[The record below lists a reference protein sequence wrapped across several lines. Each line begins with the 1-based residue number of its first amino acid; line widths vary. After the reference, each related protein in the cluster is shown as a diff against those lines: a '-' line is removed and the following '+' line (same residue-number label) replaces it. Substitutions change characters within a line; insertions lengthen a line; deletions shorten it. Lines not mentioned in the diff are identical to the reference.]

1 MAIEKMSLVHIVG
14 NLSML
19 DAVLMKCCESE
30 LFHVE
35 FPEGVTSGSGFSP
48 LLENNPHADMLQ
60 MAIDVTNS
68 LSLDMGYED
77 YSSLNMNEEQ
87 MEQYLEKVKQD
98 VLELKNQ
105 KSELKNNLLNHQQAL
120 AQVEHLHGLDIRFCD
135 IVSSKNATARFGR
148 LPADSFMKL
157 EYFANRNFFF
167 FDFDHDEDYYWG
179 FYYAP
184 NVEIDEADRIFNS
197 LYFERIDI
205 SEYAYETPQN
215 AADALKIQI
224 QVEEEAL
231 QRCRDQIDAYRS
243 EHQETIREVYA
254 KVKMLH
260 DTFGYRR
267 YAVTSRDRFVL
278 EGFVPTKR
286 VREFMNLFE
295 DMEQVI
301 CEEQAIGKEHL
312 RKDPPVQLRT
322 NRFFRPFEMFVQMYG
337 LPGYYDYNP
346 TSFIGLIYV
355 VLFGMM
361 FGDFGQGICVILVGL
376 WMWKFKKMMLGQVL
390 TRCGIASM
398 FFGLLYGSC
407 FGFEGC
413 FKPLFNAIGLGE
425 LFPLDVLN
433 SQTSLMLLVLSLGI
447 GVVIILAAIIINII
461 IGLKNKDYGK
471 AIFSNNGVAGLVFY
485 GGIIAAVLLLLALKI
500 NVLNPI
506 FIIVVIVLPLL
517 LMFFKEPLT
526 ERLKRRGK
534 HKKGTG
540 EKFKVADAVFEMID
554 ILLSYC
560 TNTLSFLR
568 IGGFILSHAA
578 LMLVV
583 MTFAHMA
590 GTFGSPIVVVIGN
603 IFVMALEGLIVGIQ
617 VLRLVYYETFSRF
630 YESKGT
636 AFSPLKVEYDKKEQ
650 KK

>member
-1 MAIEKMSLVHIVG
+1 MSIEKMSLVHIVG
-14 NLSML
+14 NMNKL

-35 FPEGVTSGSGFSP
+35 FPEGVSSGSGFSP
-48 LLENNPHADMLQ
+48 LMENNPYADTLQ
-60 MAIDVTNS
+60 MAVDVVNG
-68 LSLDMGYED
+68 LSLEMGYED
-77 YSSLNMNEEQ
+77 YSVLDMDDEKMNG
-87 MEQYLEKVKQD
+87 YLRKVKQE

-105 KSELKNNLLNHQQAL
+105 KAQLKNSLLNHQQAL

-135 IVSSKNATARFGR
+135 IVSSENATARFGR

-157 EYFANRNFFF
+157 EYFSNRNFFF

-184 NVEIDEADRIFNS
+184 NLEIAEADRIFNS

-215 AADALKIQI
+215 AADALRIQI
-224 QVEEEAL
+224 EIEEKAL
-231 QRCRDQIDAYRS
+231 QRCRDEIKLYRKQH
-243 EHQETIREVYA
+243 EKTIRQVYSKA
-254 KVKMLH
+254 KMLN
-260 DTFGYRR
+260 DTFGYRK
-267 YAVTSRDRFVL
+267 YAVMSKDRFVL
-278 EGFVPTKR
+278 EGFVPTRQISCFTK
-286 VREFMNLFE
+286 LFE
-295 DMEQVI
+295 EMDQVI
-301 CEEQAIGKEHL
+301 CEEQPVGKEHL
-312 RKDPPVQLRT
+312 HNDPPVKLKT
-322 NRFFRPFEMFVQMYG
+322 NRFFKPFEMFVTMYG

-361 FGDFGQGICVILVGL
+361 FGDFGQGICVILVGI
-376 WMWKFKKMMLGQVL
+376 WMWKHKKMMLGQVL

-398 FFGLLYGSC
+398 FFGVLYGSC

-413 FKPLFNAIGLGE
+413 FKPLFSAVGLDRI
-425 LFPLDVLN
+425 FPLDVLN
-433 SQTSLMLLVLSLGI
+433 SQTSLNLLVLSLGI
-447 GVVIILAAIIINII
+447 GIVIILAAIVINII

-485 GGIIAAVLLLLALKI
+485 GGIIAAVLLMLVLKI
-500 NVLNPI
+500 NVLNPV
-506 FIIVVIVLPLL
+506 FIVIVIVLPLL
-517 LMFFKEPLT
+517 LMFFREPLT
-526 ERLKRRGK
+526 EKLRRKGKR
-534 HKKGTG
+534 KKENGG
-540 EKFKVADAVFEMID
+540 KFKVADAVFEMID
-554 ILLSYC
+554 VLLSYC

-590 GTFGSPIVVVIGN
+590 GTFGSPVVVVIGN

-636 AFSPLKVEYDKKEQ
+636 AFSPLKVDYEKKEN
-650 KK
+650 K